1 MKIEEF
7 YKWAKDNGYLDLEIV
22 SQNLYGN
29 YCKLDY
35 SDFDIN
41 KDMVYINPKGKPIN
55 KRPIYNYTKEQIEE
69 KVRNHECSH
78 SEGCCLYGFD
88 KETEDRRRSL
98 CMGCWENILEDA
110 EALRNALEYDI

>member
-1 MKIEEF
+1 
-7 YKWAKDNGYLDLEIV
+7 
-22 SQNLYGN
+22 
-29 YCKLDY
+29 
-35 SDFDIN
+35 
-41 KDMVYINPKGKPIN
+41 MVYINPKGKPIN

-98 CMGCWENILEDA
+98 CNEIDSYYAVGCCKDERKDKKA
-110 EALRNALEYDI
+110 VTFKKVEA